1 MKIVVVNPP
10 NKDIRLTIPTG
21 LVLNRLTAAIAP
33 CCLQNCGVNIT
44 GKQAAAFIRE
54 LNRFR
59 RAHPEWVLVEVQS
72 ADGEYVKV
80 KL

>member
-1 MKIVVVNPP
+1 MKIVVLNPP
-10 NKDIRLTIPTG
+10 SQDIRLTIPTG

-33 CCLQNCGVNIT
+33 RCLKNSGVCIT
-44 GKQAAAFIRE
+44 SKQAIAFVKE

-59 RAHPEWVLVEVQS
+59 CAHPEWVLVEVQS

>member
-21 LVLNRLTAAIAP
+21 LVLNRLTAAVAP
-33 CCLQNCGVNIT
+33 KCLRNSGVSIT
-44 GKQAAAFIRE
+44 GKQAAAFVRE

-72 ADGEYVKV
+72 ANGEYVKV